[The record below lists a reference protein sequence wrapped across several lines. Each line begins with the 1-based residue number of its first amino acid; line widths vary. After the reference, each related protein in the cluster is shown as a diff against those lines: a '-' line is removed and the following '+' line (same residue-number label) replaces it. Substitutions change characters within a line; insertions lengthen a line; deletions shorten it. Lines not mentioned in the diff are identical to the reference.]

1 MEKREKKQRFS
12 FDEMKEAATSANA
25 DVRKK
30 VFLEY
35 LEQFEEFPSYVF
47 DNENGTDT
55 RLSQTIQDL
64 NDDPETSEKMRKGIA
79 LLIQRL
85 SSASTTP

>member
-35 LEQFEEFPSYVF
+35 FEQFEEFPSYVF

-79 LLIQRL
+79 LLIERL
-85 SSASTTP
+85 SSA